1 MERAVGSLA
10 GARIAVLGL
19 SFKPDTDDIRESP
32 SLRVLPMLVERG
44 ATVVAHDPVAI
55 EPTRRFLGDL
65 PVTYE
70 PDLASAVAGADAVV
84 IITRWT
90 DYEGVPALIAGRE
103 PAVPVIDGR
112 RMLPPDSVERY
123 SGIGR

>member
-1 MERAVGSLA
+1 
-10 GARIAVLGL
+10 
-19 SFKPDTDDIRESP
+19 
-32 SLRVLPMLVERG
+32 MLIERG
-44 ATVVAHDPVAI
+44 ATVTAHDPVAI
-55 EPTRRFLGDL
+55 GPTRRFLGDL

-70 PDLASAVAGADAVV
+70 ADLAAAVADTDAVV

-90 DYEGVPALIAGRE
+90 DYERVPGLIADRR